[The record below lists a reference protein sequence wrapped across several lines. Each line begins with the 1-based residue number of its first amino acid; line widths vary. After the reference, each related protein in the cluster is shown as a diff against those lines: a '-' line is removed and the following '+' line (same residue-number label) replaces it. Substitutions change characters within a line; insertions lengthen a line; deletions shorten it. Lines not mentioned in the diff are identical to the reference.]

1 MVKYFVLLCLLFI
14 GFSFLH
20 AQDQPI
26 LLDDSTFVELED
38 DGQLFQ
44 EVSQLNP
51 QRAALLSAVFPGLGQ
66 IYNKQYW
73 KVPIVFSGML
83 VFAHYISYSNRV
95 YNSLR
100 NATLLVN
107 SGQNSPYAN
116 INTVDGLARNR
127 DNFRQ
132 NRDFLIILGCGFY
145 LLQIVDA
152 HVSAHLDEFIVNK
165 DLAVNIRPS
174 IQSTP
179 LISRAVGVSLVIN
192 F

>member
-1 MVKYFVLLCLLFI
+1 MMIKHFLSLLVILGVI
-14 GFSFLH
+14 FSF
-20 AQDQPI
+20 AQDEPI

-44 EVSQLNP
+44 EVSELNP
-51 QRAALLSAVFPGLGQ
+51 QRAAILSAVFPGLGQ

-83 VFAHYISYSNRV
+83 VFAHYINYSNRV
-95 YNSLR
+95 YNSFR
-100 NATLLVN
+100 NATLEVN
-107 SGQNSPYAN
+107 SGGVSPYSN
-116 INTVDGLARNR
+116 VSSLDGLSRNR

-165 DLAVNIRPS
+165 DLAVNIKPS
-174 IQSTP
+174 IEATP
-179 LISRAVGVSLVIN
+179 LNSQAVGLSLVIN

>member
-1 MVKYFVLLCLLFI
+1 MIRHCLAIFLFLGFLLT
-14 GFSFLH
+14 S
-20 AQDQPI
+20 AQDQSVV
-26 LLDDSTFVELED
+26 LSDSAFAEYED

-44 EVSQLNP
+44 EVSNLNP

-66 IYNKQYW
+66 VYNKQYW
-73 KVPIVFSGML
+73 KVPLVFSGML
-83 VFAHYISYSNRV
+83 VFAHYINYSNKI
-95 YNSLR
+95 YHSLR
-100 NATLLVN
+100 NATILVN
-107 SGQNSPYAN
+107 SGQESPYSN
-116 INTVDGLARNR
+116 VTSVDGLSRNR

-152 HVSAHLDEFIVNK
+152 HVSAHLEEFIVNK

-179 LISRAVGVSLVIN
+179 LISQAVGLSLVIN

>member
-1 MVKYFVLLCLLFI
+1 MTRYIIVISLSLGYFL
-14 GFSFLH
+14 ST
-20 AQDQPI
+20 AQDQPV
-26 LLDDSTFVELED
+26 LLDDSTFVEFED

-44 EVSQLNP
+44 EVSELNP

-73 KVPIVFSGML
+73 KVPLVFSGMF
-83 VFAHYISYSNRV
+83 VFAHYINYNNRI
-95 YNSLR
+95 YHSLR
-100 NATLLVN
+100 NATLVVN
-107 SGQNSPYAN
+107 SGETSPYSN
-116 INTVDGLARNR
+116 ITTVDGLARNR

-165 DLAVNIRPS
+165 DLAVNIKPS

-179 LISRAVGVSLVIN
+179 LISQAVGLSLVIN